1 MKVKSILIGIAA
13 ALAAVSC
20 NVEDEAV
27 LPGAASDGL
36 LKIRPRLQQLDVQTR
51 NAENALIA
59 YIPDSLKNARVQPI
73 ASSMIRE
80 NVYYY
85 NLPETATS
93 VLFTNLAST
102 AEETVRFGLEE
113 TGGLMVVL
121 QDSTRAELSQE
132 ILLGGL
138 SGILAGNAT
147 PYDVSIRRLS
157 SKITAR
163 LVLTDAN
170 GTPLED
176 TAEQLLAASVA
187 IDSLGTFVRIHDDFT
202 TEGCG
207 YTTLESTF
215 SADASSF
222 TTPTYDIIPGRERPR
237 CRLTITD
244 KSGTVK
250 TYTKELDQPLE
261 ANRNYMVTF
270 RLRQING
277 SVSFT
282 FEDVSV
288 STYSTT
294 ASISDVDMFSISG
307 NPSVGK
313 QAGDSTNLYIT
324 PRLNY
329 TWDYELRSGSEYF
342 SVVRIGNMLTVKAL
356 SDNESEARVGV
367 IRLTS
372 SNADEYM
379 DVTVSQSNVTRQT
392 IRLTKA
398 HSSSLDLYVDGT
410 NVTITGGN
418 VNMSYEGRNNTNV
431 SISNDDLPLGEVL
444 TISGDELYSLIA
456 RAGFLNTLSDSFAFE
471 NCVALQSLEISSS
484 DATLDVSSLPALTNL
499 KINSSALTSMTFAEG
514 QPVSN
519 LSISSCHNIE
529 SLDLTNISASLR
541 NLTVSSCDKFS
552 SLTIYPSDFSG
563 EKPLEK
569 VNFESCNSL
578 LGMSLLNYTRLREVS
593 FNSCRNMGTINLSG
607 CSSLYE
613 FYLYGCSAAYVNLSD
628 CASMQL
634 LRLQSVSLGEINLTG
649 TPLSKIDMVSS
660 VTISKLDLSGMTSLK
675 TIEGNF
681 TCPTFNASG
690 CTSLDMT
697 DSRIY
702 SVKDLNVSGCSSL
715 TNLSFSVNTSN
726 PVILNFSGLSQ
737 IESLAISDLNV
748 AADLGTLTTLKT
760 LSLSSLRNVASL
772 DLSACA
778 SLETFSCSSSTRDLT
793 SLVLPQSLQSLS
805 LDYSGLETL
814 SLAGYANLKDFRI
827 VGTSLQTVD
836 LSGCTALVK
845 CNFYN
850 NSSLTSIDLG
860 SCSSLAEV
868 NPDYENGYNR
878 SVTSI
883 NLSGCSSLT
892 KFSFSNAA
900 LTSLDLS
907 SSPLLSAVNV
917 KNNSLDA
924 DGVNNML
931 RTLPDRS
938 SNTATGVVY
947 LYGNPGVEGYD
958 TSIVANKNWY
968 IDTTL

>member
-1 MKVKSILIGIAA
+1 MKVKNILIGIAA

-20 NVEDEAV
+20 NVGDDAV

-102 AEETVRFGLEE
+102 AEENVRFGLEE

-121 QDSTRAELSQE
+121 RDSTRAELSGE

-282 FEDVSV
+282 FENVSV
-288 STYSTT
+288 DTYSTT
-294 ASISDVDMFSISG
+294 AGMDDVDMFSISG
-307 NPSVGK
+307 STSIGK
-313 QAGDSTNLYIT
+313 QAGDSTNLYIAS
-324 PRLNY
+324 RLNY
-329 TWDYELRSGSEYF
+329 AWDYELRSGSEYF
-342 SVVRIGNMLTVKAL
+342 SVLRVDDMLTVKAL

-372 SNADEYM
+372 SMGDYR
-379 DVTVSQSNVTRQT
+379 DVTVNQSNAMRQA
-392 IRLTKA
+392 IRLTKG
-398 HSSSLDLYVDGT
+398 HSSTLSFYVDGT

-418 VNMSYEGRNNTNV
+418 FNKSYETCNNTYV
-431 SISNDDLPLGEVL
+431 SISNDDLPLGEAL
-444 TISGDELYSLIA
+444 TISGDELYSLTMNYM
-456 RAGFLNTLSDSFAFE
+456 GLSYQNSYAFE
-471 NCVALQSLEISSS
+471 NCTALHTLEICSS
-484 DATLDVSSLPALTNL
+484 DATLDVSALPALTNL
-499 KINSSALTSMTFAEG
+499 SVRYSLLSSVTFAKE
-514 QPVSN
+514 QPVSS
-519 LSISSCHNIE
+519 LSFSSCSNIE
-529 SLDLTNISASLR
+529 SLDLTDISATLR
-541 NLTVSSCDKFS
+541 NLTVYSCSKFS

-563 EKPLEK
+563 EKPLEE

-607 CSSLYE
+607 CSSIYE
-613 FYLYGCSAAYVNLSD
+613 FHLYDSSASSVNLSN
-628 CASMQL
+628 CTSMQS

-878 SVTSI
+878 SVRSI

>member
-1 MKVKSILIGIAA
+1 MKVKNILIGIAA

-20 NVEDEAV
+20 NVGDDAV

-102 AEETVRFGLEE
+102 AEENVRFGLEE

-121 QDSTRAELSQE
+121 RDSTRAELSGE

-170 GTPLED
+170 GTPLEN

-282 FEDVSV
+282 FENVSV
-288 STYSTT
+288 DTYSTT
-294 ASISDVDMFSISG
+294 AGMDDVDMFSISG
-307 NPSVGK
+307 STSIGK
-313 QAGDSTNLYIT
+313 QAGDSTNLYIAS
-324 PRLNY
+324 RLNY
-329 TWDYELRSGSEYF
+329 AWDYELRSGSEYF
-342 SVVRIGNMLTVKAL
+342 SVLRVDDMLTVKAL

-372 SNADEYM
+372 SMGDYR
-379 DVTVSQSNVTRQT
+379 DVTVNQSNAMRQA
-392 IRLTKA
+392 IRLTKG
-398 HSSSLDLYVDGT
+398 HSSTLSFYVDGT

-418 VNMSYEGRNNTNV
+418 FNKSYETCNNTYV
-431 SISNDDLPLGEVL
+431 SISNDDLPLGEAL
-444 TISGDELYSLIA
+444 TISGDELYSLTMNYM
-456 RAGFLNTLSDSFAFE
+456 GLSYQNSYAFE
-471 NCVALQSLEISSS
+471 NCTALHTLEICSS
-484 DATLDVSSLPALTNL
+484 DATLDVSALPALTNL
-499 KINSSALTSMTFAEG
+499 SVRYSLLSSVTFAKE
-514 QPVSN
+514 QPVSS
-519 LSISSCHNIE
+519 LSFSSCSNIE
-529 SLDLTNISASLR
+529 SLDLTDISATLR
-541 NLTVSSCDKFS
+541 NLTVYSCSKFS

-563 EKPLEK
+563 EKPLEE

-578 LGMSLLNYTRLREVS
+578 LGMNLLNYTRLRKAS

-607 CSSLYE
+607 CSSIYE
-613 FYLYGCSAAYVNLSD
+613 FHLYDSSASSVNLSN
-628 CASMQL
+628 CTSMQS

-878 SVTSI
+878 SVRSI

>member
-1 MKVKSILIGIAA
+1 MKVKNILIGIAA

-20 NVEDEAV
+20 NVGDDAV

-102 AEETVRFGLEE
+102 AEENVRFGLEE

-121 QDSTRAELSQE
+121 QDSTRAELSGE

-170 GTPLED
+170 GTPLEN

-250 TYTKELDQPLE
+250 TYSRELDQPLE

-282 FEDVSV
+282 FENVSV
-288 STYSTT
+288 DTYSTT
-294 ASISDVDMFSISG
+294 AGMDDVDMFSISG
-307 NPSVGK
+307 STSIGK
-313 QAGDSTNLYIT
+313 QAGDSTNLYIAS
-324 PRLNY
+324 RLNY
-329 TWDYELRSGSEYF
+329 AWDYELRSGSEYF
-342 SVVRIGNMLTVKAL
+342 SVLRVDDMLTVKAL

-372 SNADEYM
+372 SMGDYR
-379 DVTVSQSNVTRQT
+379 DVTVNQSNAMRQA
-392 IRLTKA
+392 IRLTKG
-398 HSSSLDLYVDGT
+398 HSSTLSFYVDGT

-418 VNMSYEGRNNTNV
+418 FNKSYETCNNTYV

-444 TISGDELYSLIA
+444 TISGDELYSLTMNYM
-456 RAGFLNTLSDSFAFE
+456 GLSYQNSYAFE
-471 NCVALQSLEISSS
+471 NCTALHTLEICSS
-484 DATLDVSSLPALTNL
+484 DATLDVSALPALTNL
-499 KINSSALTSMTFAEG
+499 SVRYSLLSSVTFAKE
-514 QPVSN
+514 QPVSS
-519 LSISSCHNIE
+519 LSFSSCSNIE
-529 SLDLTNISASLR
+529 SLDLTDISATLR
-541 NLTVSSCDKFS
+541 NLTVYSCSKFS

-607 CSSLYE
+607 CSSIYE
-613 FYLYGCSAAYVNLSD
+613 FHLYDSSASSVNLSN
-628 CASMQL
+628 CTSMQS

-860 SCSSLAEV
+860 RCSSLAEV

-878 SVTSI
+878 SVRSI

>member
-59 YIPDSLKNARVQPI
+59 YIPDSLKSARVQPI

-85 NLPETATS
+85 NLPEAATS

-102 AEETVRFGLEE
+102 AEENVRFGLEE

-121 QDSTRAELSQE
+121 RDSTRAELSGE

-170 GTPLED
+170 GTPLEN

-202 TEGCG
+202 AEGCG

-237 CRLTITD
+237 CRLTVTD

-282 FEDVSV
+282 FENVSV
-288 STYSTT
+288 DTYSTT
-294 ASISDVDMFSISG
+294 AGMDDVDMFSISG
-307 NPSVGK
+307 STSIGK
-313 QAGDSTNLYIT
+313 QAGDSTNLYIAS
-324 PRLNY
+324 RLNY
-329 TWDYELRSGSEYF
+329 AWDYELRSGSEYF
-342 SVVRIGNMLTVKAL
+342 SVLRVDDMLTVKAL

-372 SNADEYM
+372 SMGDYR
-379 DVTVSQSNVTRQT
+379 DVTVNQSNAMRQA
-392 IRLTKA
+392 IRLTKG
-398 HSSSLDLYVDGT
+398 HSSTLSFYVDGT

-418 VNMSYEGRNNTNV
+418 FNKSYETCNNTYV

-444 TISGDELYSLIA
+444 TISGDELYSLTMNYM
-456 RAGFLNTLSDSFAFE
+456 GLSYQNSYAFE
-471 NCVALQSLEISSS
+471 NCTALHTLEICSS
-484 DATLDVSSLPALTNL
+484 DATLDVSALPALTNL
-499 KINSSALTSMTFAEG
+499 SVRYSLLSSVTFAKE
-514 QPVSN
+514 QPVSS
-519 LSISSCHNIE
+519 LSFSSCSNIE
-529 SLDLTNISASLR
+529 SLDLTDISATLR
-541 NLTVSSCDKFS
+541 NLTVYSCSKFS

-563 EKPLEK
+563 EKPLEE

-578 LGMSLLNYTRLREVS
+578 LGMNLLNYTRLRKAS

-607 CSSLYE
+607 CSSIYE
-613 FYLYGCSAAYVNLSD
+613 FHLYDSSASSVNLSN
-628 CASMQL
+628 CTSMQS

-860 SCSSLAEV
+860 GCSSLAEV

>member
-1 MKVKSILIGIAA
+1 MKVKNILIGIAA

-20 NVEDEAV
+20 NVGDDAV

-102 AEETVRFGLEE
+102 AEENVRFGLEE

-282 FEDVSV
+282 FENVSV
-288 STYSTT
+288 DTYSTT
-294 ASISDVDMFSISG
+294 AGMDDVDMFSISG
-307 NPSVGK
+307 STSIGK
-313 QAGDSTNLYIT
+313 QAGDSTNLYIAS
-324 PRLNY
+324 RLNY
-329 TWDYELRSGSEYF
+329 AWDYELRSGSEYF
-342 SVVRIGNMLTVKAL
+342 SVLRVDDMLTVKAL

-372 SNADEYM
+372 SMGDYR
-379 DVTVSQSNVTRQT
+379 DVTVNQSNAMRQA
-392 IRLTKA
+392 IRLTKG
-398 HSSSLDLYVDGT
+398 HSSTLSFYVDGT

-418 VNMSYEGRNNTNV
+418 FNKSYETCNNTYV

-444 TISGDELYSLIA
+444 TISGDELYSLTMNYM
-456 RAGFLNTLSDSFAFE
+456 GLSYQNSYAFE
-471 NCVALQSLEISSS
+471 NCTALHTLEICSS
-484 DATLDVSSLPALTNL
+484 DATLDVSALPALTNL
-499 KINSSALTSMTFAEG
+499 SVRYSLLSSVTFAEG
-514 QPVSN
+514 QPVSS
-519 LSISSCHNIE
+519 LSFSSCSNIE

-541 NLTVSSCDKFS
+541 NLTVYSCSKFS

-563 EKPLEK
+563 EKPLEE

-578 LGMSLLNYTRLREVS
+578 LGMNLLNYTRLREAS

-607 CSSLYE
+607 CSSIYE
-613 FYLYGCSAAYVNLSD
+613 FHLYDSSASSVNLSN
-628 CASMQL
+628 CTSMQS

>member
-1 MKVKSILIGIAA
+1 MKVKNILIGIAA

-20 NVEDEAV
+20 NVGDDAV

-102 AEETVRFGLEE
+102 AEENVRFGLEE

-121 QDSTRAELSQE
+121 RDSTRAELSGE

-282 FEDVSV
+282 FENVSV
-288 STYSTT
+288 DTYSTT
-294 ASISDVDMFSISG
+294 AGMDDVDMFSISG
-307 NPSVGK
+307 STSIGK
-313 QAGDSTNLYIT
+313 QAGDSTNLYIAS
-324 PRLNY
+324 RLNY
-329 TWDYELRSGSEYF
+329 AWDYELRSGSEYF
-342 SVVRIGNMLTVKAL
+342 SVLRVDDMLTVKAL

-372 SNADEYM
+372 SMGDYR
-379 DVTVSQSNVTRQT
+379 DVTVNQSNAMRQA
-392 IRLTKA
+392 IRLTKG
-398 HSSSLDLYVDGT
+398 HSSTLSFYVDGT

-418 VNMSYEGRNNTNV
+418 FNKSYETCNNTYV

-444 TISGDELYSLIA
+444 TISGDELYSLTMNYM
-456 RAGFLNTLSDSFAFE
+456 GLSYQNSYAFE
-471 NCVALQSLEISSS
+471 NCTALHTLEICSS
-484 DATLDVSSLPALTNL
+484 DATLDVSALPALTNL
-499 KINSSALTSMTFAEG
+499 SVRYSLLSSVTFAKE
-514 QPVSN
+514 QPVSS
-519 LSISSCHNIE
+519 LSFSSCSNIE
-529 SLDLTNISASLR
+529 SLDLTDISASLR

-634 LRLQSVSLGEINLTG
+634 LRLQSVSLGELNLAG
-649 TPLSKIDMVSS
+649 TPLEKIDMVSS

-681 TCPTFNASG
+681 TCSTFNASG
-690 CTSLDMT
+690 CTSMDMI

-715 TNLSFSVNTSN
+715 RNLSFSVNTSD
-726 PVILNFSGLSQ
+726 PVILDLSGLSQ
-737 IESLAISDLNV
+737 IESLTVSDLNV
-748 AADLGTLTTLKT
+748 AADLSGLKSLKS

-772 DLSACA
+772 DLSACE

-793 SLVLPQSLQSLS
+793 SLALPQSLQSFS

-827 VGTSLQTVD
+827 ASTSLQTVD
-836 LSGCTALVK
+836 LSDCTALAK

-860 SCSSLAEV
+860 GCSSLAEV

-878 SVTSI
+878 AVTSI

-917 KNNSLDA
+917 KNNNFDV

-947 LYGNPGVEGYD
+947 LYGNPGVAGYD
-958 TSIVANKNWY
+958 SSIVANKNWY

>member
-1 MKVKSILIGIAA
+1 MKVKNILIGIAA

-20 NVEDEAV
+20 NVGDDAV

-59 YIPDSLKNARVQPI
+59 YIPDSLKSARVQPI

-85 NLPETATS
+85 NLPEAATS

-102 AEETVRFGLEE
+102 AEENVRFGLEE

-250 TYTKELDQPLE
+250 TYTRELDQPLE

-270 RLRQING
+270 RLRQVNG
-277 SVSFT
+277 NVSFT

-288 STYSTT
+288 DVYSTT
-294 ASISDVDMFSISG
+294 AGVDDVDMFSISG
-307 NPSVGK
+307 STSIGK
-313 QAGDSTNLYIT
+313 QAGDSTNLYIAS
-324 PRLNY
+324 RLNY
-329 TWDYELRSGSEYF
+329 AWDYELRSGSEYF
-342 SVVRIGNMLTVKAL
+342 SVLRVDDMLTVKAL

-372 SNADEYM
+372 SMGDYR
-379 DVTVSQSNVTRQT
+379 DVTVNQSNAMRQA
-392 IRLTKA
+392 IRLTKG
-398 HSSSLDLYVDGT
+398 HSSTLSFYVDGT

-418 VNMSYEGRNNTNV
+418 FNKSYETCNNTYV

-444 TISGDELYSLIA
+444 TISGDELYSLTMNYM
-456 RAGFLNTLSDSFAFE
+456 GLSYQNSYAFE
-471 NCVALQSLEISSS
+471 NCTALHTLEICSS
-484 DATLDVSSLPALTNL
+484 DATLDVSALPALTNL
-499 KINSSALTSMTFAEG
+499 SVRYSLLSSVTFAKE
-514 QPVSN
+514 QPVSS
-519 LSISSCHNIE
+519 LSFSSCSNIE
-529 SLDLTNISASLR
+529 SLDLTDISATLR
-541 NLTVSSCDKFS
+541 NLTVYSCSKFS

-563 EKPLEK
+563 EKPLEE

-578 LGMSLLNYTRLREVS
+578 LGMNLLNYTRLRKAS

-607 CSSLYE
+607 CSSIYE
-613 FYLYGCSAAYVNLSD
+613 FHLYDSSASSVNLSN
-628 CASMQL
+628 CTSMQS

>member
-1 MKVKSILIGIAA
+1 MKVKNILIGIAA

-20 NVEDEAV
+20 NVGDDAV

-102 AEETVRFGLEE
+102 AEENVRFGLEE

-170 GTPLED
+170 GTPLEN

-282 FEDVSV
+282 FENVSV
-288 STYSTT
+288 DTYSTT
-294 ASISDVDMFSISG
+294 AGMDDVDMFSISG
-307 NPSVGK
+307 STSIGK
-313 QAGDSTNLYIT
+313 QAGDSTNLYIAS
-324 PRLNY
+324 RLNY
-329 TWDYELRSGSEYF
+329 AWDYELRSGSEYF
-342 SVVRIGNMLTVKAL
+342 SVLRVDDMLTVKAL

-372 SNADEYM
+372 SMGDYR
-379 DVTVSQSNVTRQT
+379 DVTVNQSNAMRQA
-392 IRLTKA
+392 IRLTKG
-398 HSSSLDLYVDGT
+398 HSSTLSFYVDGT

-418 VNMSYEGRNNTNV
+418 FNKSYETCNNTYV

-444 TISGDELYSLIA
+444 TISGDELYSLTMNYM
-456 RAGFLNTLSDSFAFE
+456 GLSYQNSYAFE
-471 NCVALQSLEISSS
+471 NCTALHTLEICSS
-484 DATLDVSSLPALTNL
+484 DATLDVSALPALTNL
-499 KINSSALTSMTFAEG
+499 SVRYSLLSSVTFAKE
-514 QPVSN
+514 QPVSS
-519 LSISSCHNIE
+519 LSFSSCSNIE
-529 SLDLTNISASLR
+529 SLDLTDISATLR
-541 NLTVSSCDKFS
+541 NLTVYSCSKFS

-563 EKPLEK
+563 EKPLEE

-578 LGMSLLNYTRLREVS
+578 LGMNLLNYTRLRKAS

-607 CSSLYE
+607 CSSIYE
-613 FYLYGCSAAYVNLSD
+613 FHLYDSSASSVNLSN
-628 CASMQL
+628 CTSMQS

>member
-1 MKVKSILIGIAA
+1 MKVKNILIGIAA

-20 NVEDEAV
+20 NVGDDAV

-85 NLPETATS
+85 NLPEAATS
-93 VLFTNLAST
+93 VLFSNLAST
-102 AEETVRFGLEE
+102 AEENVRFGLEE

-170 GTPLED
+170 GTPLEN

-282 FEDVSV
+282 FENVSV
-288 STYSTT
+288 DTYSTT
-294 ASISDVDMFSISG
+294 AGMDDVDMFSISG
-307 NPSVGK
+307 STSIGK
-313 QAGDSTNLYIT
+313 QAGDSTNLYIAS
-324 PRLNY
+324 RLNY
-329 TWDYELRSGSEYF
+329 AWDYELRSGSEYF
-342 SVVRIGNMLTVKAL
+342 SVLRVDDMLTVKAL

-372 SNADEYM
+372 SMGDYR
-379 DVTVSQSNVTRQT
+379 DVTVNQSNAMRQA
-392 IRLTKA
+392 IRLTKG
-398 HSSSLDLYVDGT
+398 HSSTLSFYVDGT

-418 VNMSYEGRNNTNV
+418 FNKSYETCNNTYV

-444 TISGDELYSLIA
+444 TISGDELYSLTMNYM
-456 RAGFLNTLSDSFAFE
+456 GLSYQNSYAFE
-471 NCVALQSLEISSS
+471 NCTALHTLEICSS
-484 DATLDVSSLPALTNL
+484 DATLDVSALPALTNL
-499 KINSSALTSMTFAEG
+499 SVRYSLLSSVTFAKE
-514 QPVSN
+514 QPVSS
-519 LSISSCHNIE
+519 LSFSSCSNIE
-529 SLDLTNISASLR
+529 SLDLTDISATLR
-541 NLTVSSCDKFS
+541 NLTVYSCSKFS

-563 EKPLEK
+563 EKPLEE

-578 LGMSLLNYTRLREVS
+578 LGMNLLNYTRLREAS

-607 CSSLYE
+607 CSSIYE
-613 FYLYGCSAAYVNLSD
+613 FHLYDSSASSVNLSN
-628 CASMQL
+628 CTSMQS

>member
-1 MKVKSILIGIAA
+1 MKVKNILIGIAA

-20 NVEDEAV
+20 NVGDDAV

-59 YIPDSLKNARVQPI
+59 YIPDSLKSARVQPI

-85 NLPETATS
+85 NLPEAATS

-102 AEETVRFGLEE
+102 AEENVRFGLEE

-121 QDSTRAELSQE
+121 QDSTRAELSGE

-270 RLRQING
+270 RLRQVNG

-282 FEDVSV
+282 FENVSV
-288 STYSTT
+288 DTYSTT
-294 ASISDVDMFSISG
+294 AGMDDVDMFSISG
-307 NPSVGK
+307 STSIGK
-313 QAGDSTNLYIT
+313 QAGDSTNLYIAS
-324 PRLNY
+324 RLNY
-329 TWDYELRSGSEYF
+329 AWDYELRSGSEYF
-342 SVVRIGNMLTVKAL
+342 SVLRVDDMLTVKAL

-372 SNADEYM
+372 SMGDYR
-379 DVTVSQSNVTRQT
+379 DVTVNQSNAMRQA
-392 IRLTKA
+392 IRLTKG
-398 HSSSLDLYVDGT
+398 HSSTLSFYVDGT

-418 VNMSYEGRNNTNV
+418 FNKSYETCNNTYV

-444 TISGDELYSLIA
+444 TISGDELYSLTMNYM
-456 RAGFLNTLSDSFAFE
+456 GLSYQNSYAFE
-471 NCVALQSLEISSS
+471 NCTALHTLEICSS
-484 DATLDVSSLPALTNL
+484 DATLDVSALPALTNL
-499 KINSSALTSMTFAEG
+499 SVRYSLLSSVTFAEG
-514 QPVSN
+514 QPVSS
-519 LSISSCHNIE
+519 LSFSSCSNIE

-541 NLTVSSCDKFS
+541 NLTVYSCSKFS

-563 EKPLEK
+563 EKPLEE

-578 LGMSLLNYTRLREVS
+578 LGMNLLNYTRLREVS

-607 CSSLYE
+607 CSSIYE
-613 FYLYGCSAAYVNLSD
+613 FHLYDSSASSVNLSN
-628 CASMQL
+628 CTSMQS

-878 SVTSI
+878 SVRSI

>member
-1 MKVKSILIGIAA
+1 MKVKNILIGIAA

-20 NVEDEAV
+20 NVGDDAV

-102 AEETVRFGLEE
+102 AEENVRFGLEE

-121 QDSTRAELSQE
+121 RDSTRAELSGE

-170 GTPLED
+170 GTPLEN
-176 TAEQLLAASVA
+176 TVEQLLAASVA

-222 TTPTYDIIPGRERPR
+222 TTPTYDIIPGRECPR
-237 CRLTITD
+237 CRLTVTD

-282 FEDVSV
+282 FENVSV
-288 STYSTT
+288 DTYSTT
-294 ASISDVDMFSISG
+294 AGMDDVDMFSISG
-307 NPSVGK
+307 STSIGK
-313 QAGDSTNLYIT
+313 QAGDSTNLYIAS
-324 PRLNY
+324 RLNY
-329 TWDYELRSGSEYF
+329 AWDYELRSGSEYF
-342 SVVRIGNMLTVKAL
+342 SVLRVDDMLTVKAL

-372 SNADEYM
+372 SMGDYR
-379 DVTVSQSNVTRQT
+379 DVTVNQSNAMRQA
-392 IRLTKA
+392 IRLTKG
-398 HSSSLDLYVDGT
+398 HSSTLSFYVDGT

-418 VNMSYEGRNNTNV
+418 FNKSYETCNNTYV

-444 TISGDELYSLIA
+444 TISGDELYSLTMNYM
-456 RAGFLNTLSDSFAFE
+456 GLSYQNSYAFE
-471 NCVALQSLEISSS
+471 NCTALHTLEICSS
-484 DATLDVSSLPALTNL
+484 DATLDVSALPALTNL
-499 KINSSALTSMTFAEG
+499 SVRYSLLSSVTFAKE
-514 QPVSN
+514 QPVSS
-519 LSISSCHNIE
+519 LSFSSCSNIE
-529 SLDLTNISASLR
+529 SLDLTDISATLR
-541 NLTVSSCDKFS
+541 NLTVYSCSKFS

-563 EKPLEK
+563 EKPLEE

-578 LGMSLLNYTRLREVS
+578 LGMNLLNYTRLRKAS

-607 CSSLYE
+607 CSSIYE
-613 FYLYGCSAAYVNLSD
+613 FHLYDSSASSVNLSN
-628 CASMQL
+628 CTSMQS

-878 SVTSI
+878 SVRSI

>member
-59 YIPDSLKNARVQPI
+59 YIPDSLKSARVQPI

-85 NLPETATS
+85 NLPEAATS

-102 AEETVRFGLEE
+102 AEENVRFGLEE

-121 QDSTRAELSQE
+121 QDSTRAELSGE

-170 GTPLED
+170 GTPLEN

-250 TYTKELDQPLE
+250 TYSRELDQPLE

-282 FEDVSV
+282 FENVSV
-288 STYSTT
+288 DTYSTT
-294 ASISDVDMFSISG
+294 AGMDDVDMFSISG
-307 NPSVGK
+307 STSIGK
-313 QAGDSTNLYIT
+313 QAGDSTNLYIAS
-324 PRLNY
+324 RLNY
-329 TWDYELRSGSEYF
+329 AWDYELRSGSEYF
-342 SVVRIGNMLTVKAL
+342 SVLRVDDMLTVKAL

-372 SNADEYM
+372 SMGDYR
-379 DVTVSQSNVTRQT
+379 DVTVNQSNAMRQA
-392 IRLTKA
+392 IRLTKG
-398 HSSSLDLYVDGT
+398 HSSTLSFYVDGT

-418 VNMSYEGRNNTNV
+418 FNKSYETCNNTYV

-444 TISGDELYSLIA
+444 TISGDELYSLTMNYM
-456 RAGFLNTLSDSFAFE
+456 GLSYQNSYAFE
-471 NCVALQSLEISSS
+471 NCTALHTLEICSS
-484 DATLDVSSLPALTNL
+484 DATLDVSALPALTNL
-499 KINSSALTSMTFAEG
+499 SVRYSLLSSVTFAKE
-514 QPVSN
+514 QPVSS
-519 LSISSCHNIE
+519 LSFSSCSNIE

-563 EKPLEK
+563 EKPLEE

-613 FYLYGCSAAYVNLSD
+613 FYLYGCSATSVNLSN
-628 CASMQL
+628 CTSMQS
-634 LRLQSVSLGEINLTG
+634 LRLQSVSLGDLNLAG

-681 TCPTFNASG
+681 TCSTFNASG
-690 CTSLDMT
+690 CTSLDMI

-907 SSPLLSAVNV
+907 SSTLLSAVNV
-917 KNNSLDA
+917 KNNNFDV

>member
-1 MKVKSILIGIAA
+1 MKVKNILIGIAA

-20 NVEDEAV
+20 NVGDDAV

-102 AEETVRFGLEE
+102 AEENVRFGLEE

-170 GTPLED
+170 GTPLEN

-237 CRLTITD
+237 CRLTVTD

-250 TYTKELDQPLE
+250 TYSRELDQPLE

-282 FEDVSV
+282 FENVSV
-288 STYSTT
+288 DTYSTT
-294 ASISDVDMFSISG
+294 AGMDDVDMFSISG
-307 NPSVGK
+307 STSIGK
-313 QAGDSTNLYIT
+313 QAGDSTNLYIAS
-324 PRLNY
+324 RLNY
-329 TWDYELRSGSEYF
+329 AWDYELRSGSEYF
-342 SVVRIGNMLTVKAL
+342 SVLRVDDMLTVKAL

-372 SNADEYM
+372 SMGDYR
-379 DVTVSQSNVTRQT
+379 DVTVNQSNAMRQA
-392 IRLTKA
+392 IRLTKG
-398 HSSSLDLYVDGT
+398 HSSALSFYVDGT

-418 VNMSYEGRNNTNV
+418 FNKSYETCNNTYV

-444 TISGDELYSLIA
+444 TISGDELYSLTMNYM
-456 RAGFLNTLSDSFAFE
+456 GLSYQNSYAFE
-471 NCVALQSLEISSS
+471 NCTALHTLEICSS
-484 DATLDVSSLPALTNL
+484 DATLDVSALPALTNL
-499 KINSSALTSMTFAEG
+499 SVRYSLLSSVTFAKE
-514 QPVSN
+514 QPVSS
-519 LSISSCHNIE
+519 LSFSSCSNIE
-529 SLDLTNISASLR
+529 SLDLTDISATLR
-541 NLTVSSCDKFS
+541 NLTVYSCSKFS

-563 EKPLEK
+563 EKPLEE

-578 LGMSLLNYTRLREVS
+578 LGMNLLNYTRLRKAS

-607 CSSLYE
+607 CSSIYE
-613 FYLYGCSAAYVNLSD
+613 FHLYDSSASSVNLSN
-628 CASMQL
+628 CTSMQS

-827 VGTSLQTVD
+827 VSTSLQTVD

>member
-1 MKVKSILIGIAA
+1 MKVKNILIGIAA

-20 NVEDEAV
+20 NVGDDAV

-102 AEETVRFGLEE
+102 AEENVRFGLEE

-121 QDSTRAELSQE
+121 QDSTRAELSGE

-170 GTPLED
+170 GTPLEN

-282 FEDVSV
+282 FENVSV
-288 STYSTT
+288 DTYSTT
-294 ASISDVDMFSISG
+294 AGMDDVDMFSISG
-307 NPSVGK
+307 STSIGK
-313 QAGDSTNLYIT
+313 QAGDSTNLYIAS
-324 PRLNY
+324 RLNY
-329 TWDYELRSGSEYF
+329 AWDYELRSGSEYF
-342 SVVRIGNMLTVKAL
+342 SVLRVDDMLTVKAL

-367 IRLTS
+367 IRLIS
-372 SNADEYM
+372 LEVGEFIDLKINQSNA
-379 DVTVSQSNVTRQT
+379 SRQT
-392 IRLTKA
+392 IYLTKSNDNPLRFNVVGTNITIA
-398 HSSSLDLYVDGT
+398 GENVNLSYAGTNDNYVNISSSKVISGQ
-410 NVTITGGN
+410 TI
-418 VNMSYEGRNNTNV
+418 
-431 SISNDDLPLGEVL
+431 
-444 TISGDELYSLIA
+444 TISGDEITSLTQTYT
-456 RAGFLNTLSDSFAFE
+456 GSTYQNSYTFE
-471 NCVALQSLEISSS
+471 NCVALQRLRISSP
-484 DATLDVSSLPALTNL
+484 DAMLDVSVLPSLLYLNVD
-499 KINSSALTSMTFAEG
+499 SSASTSFIFAPDQYITEFICSSC
-514 QPVSN
+514 SN
-519 LSISSCHNIE
+519 LE
-529 SLDLTNISASLR
+529 TLDLTAISGSLR
-541 NLTVSSCDKFS
+541 KLNFSMCTKLS
-552 SLTIYPSDFSG
+552 SLQLYPSDFSG
-563 EKPLEK
+563 EKPLEE
-569 VNFESCNSL
+569 VNFDNCSSL
-578 LGMSLLNYTRLREVS
+578 LGMSLANFTKLRKAS
-593 FNSCRNMGTINLSG
+593 FDYCLMGTINLSG
-607 CSSLYE
+607 CTSLID
-613 FYLYGCSAAYVNLSD
+613 FHLNSNSASYVNLSN
-628 CASMQL
+628 CSSLKM
-634 LRLQSVSLGEINLTG
+634 LRLKYMTLMDIDLSG
-649 TPLSKIDMVSS
+649 TQLEKIDMGNSA
-660 VTISKLDLSGMTSLK
+660 IMNLDLSGMTSLK
-675 TIEGNF
+675 SIEGNF

-697 DSRIY
+697 DSQIY

-715 TNLSFSVNTSN
+715 KNLDFSVTNDPIN
-726 PVILNFSGLSQ
+726 LNLSGLSQ
-737 IESLAISDLNV
+737 LESLTISDLNV
-748 AADLGTLTTLKT
+748 AVDLSGLTTLKT
-760 LSLSSLRNVASL
+760 LSLSGLRNVASL

-778 SLETFSCSSSTRDLT
+778 SLESFSCSNSIRDLT
-793 SLVLPQSLQSLS
+793 SLVLPQSLQSLW

-827 VGTSLQTVD
+827 VSTSLQTVD

-860 SCSSLAEV
+860 GCSSLAEV

>member
-1 MKVKSILIGIAA
+1 MKVKNILIGIAA

-20 NVEDEAV
+20 NVGDDAV

-102 AEETVRFGLEE
+102 AEENVRFGLEE

-121 QDSTRAELSQE
+121 RDSTRAELSGE

-207 YTTLESTF
+207 YTTLETSFEAVETSFATGTF
-215 SADASSF
+215 DV
-222 TTPTYDIIPGRERPR
+222 IPGRECPR
-237 CRLTITD
+237 CRLTVTD

-250 TYTKELDQPLE
+250 TYSRELDQPLE

-270 RLRQING
+270 RLRQVNG
-277 SVSFT
+277 NVSFT

-294 ASISDVDMFSISG
+294 ASMDDVDMFSISG
-307 NPSVGK
+307 STSVGK

-634 LRLQSVSLGEINLTG
+634 LRLQSVSLGELNLAG
-649 TPLSKIDMVSS
+649 TPLEKIDMITS
-660 VTISKLDLSGMTSLK
+660 VTVSKLDVSGMTSLK

-681 TCPTFNASG
+681 TCSTFNASG
-690 CTSLDMT
+690 CTSMDMI

-715 TNLSFSVNTSN
+715 RNLSFSVNTSD
-726 PVILNFSGLSQ
+726 PVILDLSGLSQ
-737 IESLAISDLNV
+737 IESLTVSDLNV
-748 AADLGTLTTLKT
+748 AADLSGLKSLKS

-772 DLSACA
+772 DLSACE

-793 SLVLPQSLQSLS
+793 SLALPQSLQSFS

-827 VGTSLQTVD
+827 ASTSLQTVD
-836 LSGCTALVK
+836 LSDCTALVK

-860 SCSSLAEV
+860 GCSSLAEV

>member
-59 YIPDSLKNARVQPI
+59 YIPDSLKSARVQPI

-85 NLPETATS
+85 NLPEAATS

-102 AEETVRFGLEE
+102 AEENVRFGLEE

-176 TAEQLLAASVA
+176 TAEQLLSASVA

-207 YTTLESTF
+207 YTTLETSFEAVETSFATGTF
-215 SADASSF
+215 DV
-222 TTPTYDIIPGRERPR
+222 IPGRECPR
-237 CRLTITD
+237 CRLTVTD

-250 TYTKELDQPLE
+250 TYSRELDQPLE

-270 RLRQING
+270 RLRQVNG
-277 SVSFT
+277 NVSFT

-288 STYSTT
+288 DVYSTT
-294 ASISDVDMFSISG
+294 AGVDDVDMFSISG
-307 NPSVGK
+307 NLSVGK

-342 SVVRIGNMLTVKAL
+342 SVVRIDDMLTVKAL

-367 IRLTS
+367 IRFTAS
-372 SNADEYM
+372 TGDYT
-379 DVTVSQSNVTRQT
+379 DVTVSQSNATRQT
-392 IRLTKA
+392 IRLTKG
-398 HSSSLDLYVDGT
+398 HSSTLSFYIDGT

-418 VNMSYEGRNNTNV
+418 VNQSYENCNNTYV
-431 SISNDDLPLGEVL
+431 SISNDDLPLDEVL
-444 TISGDELYSLIA
+444 TISGDELYSLTMNYM
-456 RAGFLNTLSDSFAFE
+456 GLSHQNSYAFE
-471 NCVALQSLEISSS
+471 NCTALHSLEICSS
-484 DATLDVSSLPALTNL
+484 DATLDVSALPALTNL
-499 KINSSALTSMTFAEG
+499 SVRYSLLSSVTFAKE
-514 QPVSN
+514 QPVSS
-519 LSISSCHNIE
+519 LSFSSCSNIE

-541 NLTVSSCDKFS
+541 NLSVYSCSKFS

-563 EKPLEK
+563 EKPLEE

-578 LGMSLLNYTRLREVS
+578 LGMSLLNYTRLRKAS
-593 FNSCRNMGTINLSG
+593 FNSCRYMGTINLSG
-607 CSSLYE
+607 CSSIYE
-613 FYLYGCSAAYVNLSD
+613 FHLYDSSASFVNLSN
-628 CASMQL
+628 CTSMQS
-634 LRLQSVSLGEINLTG
+634 LRLQSVSLGELNLAG
-649 TPLSKIDMVSS
+649 TSLSKIDMVSS
-660 VTISKLDLSGMTSLK
+660 VTISKLDLSGMTSLR

-702 SVKDLNVSGCSSL
+702 NVKDLNVSGCSSL
-715 TNLSFSVNTSN
+715 TNLSFSVNTSD
-726 PVILNFSGLSQ
+726 PVILDLSGLSQ
-737 IESLAISDLNV
+737 IESLTISDLNV

-772 DLSACA
+772 DLSACT

-878 SVTSI
+878 SVRSI

>member
-1 MKVKSILIGIAA
+1 MKVKSILICIAA

-102 AEETVRFGLEE
+102 AEENVRFGLEE

-121 QDSTRAELSQE
+121 QDSTRAELSGE

-170 GTPLED
+170 GTPLEN

-202 TEGCG
+202 AEGCG

-237 CRLTITD
+237 CRLTVTD

-250 TYTKELDQPLE
+250 TYSRELDQPLE

-282 FEDVSV
+282 FENVSV
-288 STYSTT
+288 DTYSTT
-294 ASISDVDMFSISG
+294 AGMDDVDMFSISG
-307 NPSVGK
+307 STSIGK
-313 QAGDSTNLYIT
+313 QAGDSTNLYIAS
-324 PRLNY
+324 RLNY
-329 TWDYELRSGSEYF
+329 AWDYELRSGSEYF
-342 SVVRIGNMLTVKAL
+342 SVLRVDDMLTVKAL

-372 SNADEYM
+372 SMGDYR
-379 DVTVSQSNVTRQT
+379 DVTVNQSNAMRQA
-392 IRLTKA
+392 IRLTKG
-398 HSSSLDLYVDGT
+398 HSSTLSFYVDGT

-418 VNMSYEGRNNTNV
+418 FNKSYETCNNTYV

-444 TISGDELYSLIA
+444 TISGDELYSLTMNYM
-456 RAGFLNTLSDSFAFE
+456 GLSYQNSYAFE
-471 NCVALQSLEISSS
+471 NCTALHTLEICSS
-484 DATLDVSSLPALTNL
+484 DATLDVSALPALTNL
-499 KINSSALTSMTFAEG
+499 SVRYSLLSSVTFAKE
-514 QPVSN
+514 QPVSS
-519 LSISSCHNIE
+519 LSFSSCSNIE
-529 SLDLTNISASLR
+529 SLDLTDISATLR
-541 NLTVSSCDKFS
+541 NLTVYSCSKFS

-563 EKPLEK
+563 EKPLEE

-578 LGMSLLNYTRLREVS
+578 LGMNLLNYTRLRKAS

-607 CSSLYE
+607 CSSIYE
-613 FYLYGCSAAYVNLSD
+613 FHLYDSSASSVNLSN
-628 CASMQL
+628 CTSMQS

>member
-1 MKVKSILIGIAA
+1 MKVKNILIGIAA

-20 NVEDEAV
+20 NVGDDAV

-59 YIPDSLKNARVQPI
+59 YIPDSLKSARVQPI

-85 NLPETATS
+85 NLPEAATS

-102 AEETVRFGLEE
+102 AEENVRFGLEE

-250 TYTKELDQPLE
+250 TYTRELDQPLE

-270 RLRQING
+270 RLRQVNG
-277 SVSFT
+277 NVSFT

-288 STYSTT
+288 DVYSTT
-294 ASISDVDMFSISG
+294 AGVDDVDMFSISG
-307 NPSVGK
+307 STSIGK
-313 QAGDSTNLYIT
+313 QAGDSTNLYIAS
-324 PRLNY
+324 RLNY
-329 TWDYELRSGSEYF
+329 AWDYELRSGSEYF
-342 SVVRIGNMLTVKAL
+342 SVLRVDDMLTVKAL

-372 SNADEYM
+372 SMGDYR
-379 DVTVSQSNVTRQT
+379 DVTVNQSNAMRQA
-392 IRLTKA
+392 IRLTKG
-398 HSSSLDLYVDGT
+398 HSSTLSFYVDGT

-418 VNMSYEGRNNTNV
+418 FNKSYETCNNTYV

-444 TISGDELYSLIA
+444 TISGDELYSLTMNYM
-456 RAGFLNTLSDSFAFE
+456 GLSYQNSYAFE
-471 NCVALQSLEISSS
+471 NCTALHTLEICSS
-484 DATLDVSSLPALTNL
+484 DATLDVSALPALTNL
-499 KINSSALTSMTFAEG
+499 SVRYSLLSSVTFAKE
-514 QPVSN
+514 QPVSS
-519 LSISSCHNIE
+519 LSFSSCSNIE
-529 SLDLTNISASLR
+529 SLDLTDISATLR
-541 NLTVSSCDKFS
+541 NLTVYSCSKFS

-563 EKPLEK
+563 EKPLEE

-578 LGMSLLNYTRLREVS
+578 LGMNLLNYTRLRKAS

-607 CSSLYE
+607 CSSIYE
-613 FYLYGCSAAYVNLSD
+613 FHLYDSSASSVNLSN
-628 CASMQL
+628 CTSMQS

-907 SSPLLSAVNV
+907 SSTLLSAVNV
-917 KNNSLDA
+917 KNNNFDV

>member
-1 MKVKSILIGIAA
+1 MKVKNILIGIAA

-20 NVEDEAV
+20 NVGDDAV

-59 YIPDSLKNARVQPI
+59 YIPDSLKSARVQPI

-102 AEETVRFGLEE
+102 AEENVRFGLEE

-282 FEDVSV
+282 FENVSV
-288 STYSTT
+288 DTYSTT
-294 ASISDVDMFSISG
+294 AGMDDVDMFSISG
-307 NPSVGK
+307 STSIGK
-313 QAGDSTNLYIT
+313 QAGDSTNLYIAS
-324 PRLNY
+324 RLNY
-329 TWDYELRSGSEYF
+329 AWDYELRSGSEYF
-342 SVVRIGNMLTVKAL
+342 SVLRVDDMLTVKAL

-372 SNADEYM
+372 SMGDYR
-379 DVTVSQSNVTRQT
+379 DVTVNQSNAMRQA
-392 IRLTKA
+392 IRLTKG
-398 HSSSLDLYVDGT
+398 HSSTLSFYIDGT

-418 VNMSYEGRNNTNV
+418 VNQSYENCNNTYV

-444 TISGDELYSLIA
+444 TISGDELYSLTMNYM
-456 RAGFLNTLSDSFAFE
+456 GLSYQNSYAFE
-471 NCVALQSLEISSS
+471 NCTALHTLEICSS
-484 DATLDVSSLPALTNL
+484 DATLDVSALPALTNL
-499 KINSSALTSMTFAEG
+499 SVRYSLLSSVTFAKE
-514 QPVSN
+514 QPVSS
-519 LSISSCHNIE
+519 LSFSSCSNIE

-541 NLTVSSCDKFS
+541 NLTVYSCSKFS

-563 EKPLEK
+563 EKPLEE

-578 LGMSLLNYTRLREVS
+578 LGMNLLNYTRLRKAS

-607 CSSLYE
+607 CSSIYE
-613 FYLYGCSAAYVNLSD
+613 FHLYDSSASSVNLSN
-628 CASMQL
+628 CTSMQS

>member
-59 YIPDSLKNARVQPI
+59 YIPDSLKSARVQPI

-85 NLPETATS
+85 NLPEAATS

-102 AEETVRFGLEE
+102 AEENVRFGLEE

-121 QDSTRAELSQE
+121 RDSTRAELSGE

-170 GTPLED
+170 GTPLEN

-282 FEDVSV
+282 FENVSV
-288 STYSTT
+288 DTYSTT
-294 ASISDVDMFSISG
+294 AGMDDVDMFSISG
-307 NPSVGK
+307 STSIGK
-313 QAGDSTNLYIT
+313 QAGDSTNLYIAS
-324 PRLNY
+324 RLNY
-329 TWDYELRSGSEYF
+329 AWDYELRSGSEYF
-342 SVVRIGNMLTVKAL
+342 SVLRVDDMLTVKAL

-367 IRLTS
+367 IRLTAS
-372 SNADEYM
+372 TGDYT
-379 DVTVSQSNVTRQT
+379 DVTVSQSNATRQT
-392 IRLTKA
+392 IRLTKG
-398 HSSSLDLYVDGT
+398 HSSTLSFYIDGT

-418 VNMSYEGRNNTNV
+418 VNQSYENCNNTYV
-431 SISNDDLPLGEVL
+431 SISNDDLPLDEVL
-444 TISGDELYSLIA
+444 TISGDELYSLTMNYM
-456 RAGFLNTLSDSFAFE
+456 GLSHQNSYAFE
-471 NCVALQSLEISSS
+471 NCTALHSLEICSS
-484 DATLDVSSLPALTNL
+484 DATLDVSALPALTNL
-499 KINSSALTSMTFAEG
+499 SVRYSLLSSVTFAKE
-514 QPVSN
+514 QPVSS
-519 LSISSCHNIE
+519 LSFSSCSNIE

-541 NLTVSSCDKFS
+541 NLSVYSCSKFS

-563 EKPLEK
+563 EKPLEE

-578 LGMSLLNYTRLREVS
+578 LGMSLLNYTRLRKAS
-593 FNSCRNMGTINLSG
+593 FNSCRYMGTINLSG
-607 CSSLYE
+607 CSSIYE
-613 FYLYGCSAAYVNLSD
+613 FHLYDSSASSVNLSN
-628 CASMQL
+628 CTSMQS

-702 SVKDLNVSGCSSL
+702 RVKDLNVSGCSSL

>member
-1 MKVKSILIGIAA
+1 MKVKNILIGIAA

-85 NLPETATS
+85 NLPEAATS

-102 AEETVRFGLEE
+102 AEENVRFGLEE

-121 QDSTRAELSQE
+121 RDSTRAELSQE

-170 GTPLED
+170 GTPLEN

-237 CRLTITD
+237 CRLTVTD

-282 FEDVSV
+282 FENVSV
-288 STYSTT
+288 DTYSTT
-294 ASISDVDMFSISG
+294 AGMDDVDMFSISG
-307 NPSVGK
+307 STSIGK
-313 QAGDSTNLYIT
+313 QAGDSTNLYIAS
-324 PRLNY
+324 RLNY
-329 TWDYELRSGSEYF
+329 AWDYELRSGSEYF
-342 SVVRIGNMLTVKAL
+342 SVLRVDDMLTVKAL

-372 SNADEYM
+372 SMGDYR
-379 DVTVSQSNVTRQT
+379 DVTVNQSNAMRQA
-392 IRLTKA
+392 IRLTKG
-398 HSSSLDLYVDGT
+398 HSSTLSFYVDGT

-418 VNMSYEGRNNTNV
+418 FNKSYETCNNTYV

-444 TISGDELYSLIA
+444 TISGDELYSLTMNYM
-456 RAGFLNTLSDSFAFE
+456 GLSYQNSYAFE
-471 NCVALQSLEISSS
+471 NCTALHTLEICSS
-484 DATLDVSSLPALTNL
+484 DATLDVSALPALTNL
-499 KINSSALTSMTFAEG
+499 SVRYSLLSSVTFAKE
-514 QPVSN
+514 QPVSS
-519 LSISSCHNIE
+519 LSFSSCSNIE
-529 SLDLTNISASLR
+529 SLDLTDISATLR
-541 NLTVSSCDKFS
+541 NLTVYSCSKFS

-563 EKPLEK
+563 EKPLEE

-578 LGMSLLNYTRLREVS
+578 LGMNLLNYTRLRKAS

-607 CSSLYE
+607 CSSIYE
-613 FYLYGCSAAYVNLSD
+613 FHLYDSSASSVNLSN
-628 CASMQL
+628 CTSMQS

-878 SVTSI
+878 SVRSI

>member
-85 NLPETATS
+85 NLPEAATS

-102 AEETVRFGLEE
+102 AEENVRFGLEE

-121 QDSTRAELSQE
+121 QDSTRAELSGE

-170 GTPLED
+170 GTPLEN

-282 FEDVSV
+282 FENVSV
-288 STYSTT
+288 DTYSTT
-294 ASISDVDMFSISG
+294 AGMDDVDMFSISG
-307 NPSVGK
+307 STSIGK
-313 QAGDSTNLYIT
+313 QAGDSTNLYIAS
-324 PRLNY
+324 RLNY
-329 TWDYELRSGSEYF
+329 AWDYELRSGSEYF
-342 SVVRIGNMLTVKAL
+342 SVLRVDDMLTVKAL

-372 SNADEYM
+372 SMGDYR
-379 DVTVSQSNVTRQT
+379 DVTVNQSNAMRQA
-392 IRLTKA
+392 IRLTKG
-398 HSSSLDLYVDGT
+398 HSSTLSFYVDGT

-418 VNMSYEGRNNTNV
+418 FNKSYETCNNTYV

-444 TISGDELYSLIA
+444 TISGDELYSLTMNYM
-456 RAGFLNTLSDSFAFE
+456 GLSYQNSYAFE
-471 NCVALQSLEISSS
+471 NCTALHTLEICSS
-484 DATLDVSSLPALTNL
+484 DATLDVSALPALTNL
-499 KINSSALTSMTFAEG
+499 SVRYSLLSSVTFAKE
-514 QPVSN
+514 QPVSS
-519 LSISSCHNIE
+519 LSFSSCSNIE
-529 SLDLTNISASLR
+529 SLDLTDISATLR
-541 NLTVSSCDKFS
+541 NLTVYSCSKFS

-563 EKPLEK
+563 EKPLEE

-578 LGMSLLNYTRLREVS
+578 LGMNLLNYTRLRKAS

-607 CSSLYE
+607 CSSIYE
-613 FYLYGCSAAYVNLSD
+613 FHLYDSSASSVNLSN
-628 CASMQL
+628 CTSMQS

-878 SVTSI
+878 SVRSI

>member
-1 MKVKSILIGIAA
+1 MKVKSILICIAA

-59 YIPDSLKNARVQPI
+59 YIPDSLKSARVQPI

-85 NLPETATS
+85 NLPEAATS
-93 VLFTNLAST
+93 VLFSNLAST
-102 AEETVRFGLEE
+102 AEENVRFGLEE

-121 QDSTRAELSQE
+121 RDSTRAELSKE

-157 SKITAR
+157 SKITAK

-170 GTPLED
+170 GTPLEN
-176 TAEQLLAASVA
+176 TTEQLLSASVA

-207 YTTLESTF
+207 YTTLETSFEAVETSFATGTF
-215 SADASSF
+215 DV
-222 TTPTYDIIPGRERPR
+222 IPGRECPR
-237 CRLTITD
+237 CRLTVTD

-250 TYTKELDQPLE
+250 TYSRELDQPLE
-261 ANRNYMVTF
+261 ANRNYTVTF
-270 RLRQING
+270 RLRQVNG

-282 FEDVSV
+282 FENVSV
-288 STYSTT
+288 DTYSTT
-294 ASISDVDMFSISG
+294 AGMDDVDMFSISG
-307 NPSVGK
+307 STSIGK
-313 QAGDSTNLYIT
+313 QAGDSTNLYIAS
-324 PRLNY
+324 RLNY
-329 TWDYELRSGSEYF
+329 AWDYELRSGSEYF
-342 SVVRIGNMLTVKAL
+342 SVLRVDDMLTVKAL

-372 SNADEYM
+372 SMGDYR
-379 DVTVSQSNVTRQT
+379 DVTVNQSNAMRQA
-392 IRLTKA
+392 IRLTKG
-398 HSSSLDLYVDGT
+398 HSSTLSFYVDGT

-418 VNMSYEGRNNTNV
+418 FNKSYETCNNTYV

-444 TISGDELYSLIA
+444 TISGDELYSLTMNYM
-456 RAGFLNTLSDSFAFE
+456 GLSYQNSYAFE
-471 NCVALQSLEISSS
+471 NCTALHTLEICSS
-484 DATLDVSSLPALTNL
+484 DATLDVSALPALTNL
-499 KINSSALTSMTFAEG
+499 SVRYSLLSSVTFAKE
-514 QPVSN
+514 QPVSS
-519 LSISSCHNIE
+519 LSFSSCSNIE
-529 SLDLTNISASLR
+529 SLDLTDISATLR
-541 NLTVSSCDKFS
+541 NLTVYSCSKFS

-563 EKPLEK
+563 EKPLEE

-578 LGMSLLNYTRLREVS
+578 LGMNLLNYTRLRKAS

-607 CSSLYE
+607 CSSIYE
-613 FYLYGCSAAYVNLSD
+613 FHLYDSSASSVNLSN
-628 CASMQL
+628 CTSMQS

-690 CTSLDMT
+690 CTSMDMI

>member
-59 YIPDSLKNARVQPI
+59 YIPDSLKSARVQPI

-85 NLPETATS
+85 NLPEAATS

-102 AEETVRFGLEE
+102 AEENVRFGLEE

-121 QDSTRAELSQE
+121 RDSTRAELSGE

-170 GTPLED
+170 GTPLEN

-282 FEDVSV
+282 FENVSV
-288 STYSTT
+288 DTYSTT
-294 ASISDVDMFSISG
+294 AGMDDVDMFSISG
-307 NPSVGK
+307 STSIGK
-313 QAGDSTNLYIT
+313 QAGDSTNLYIAS
-324 PRLNY
+324 RLNY
-329 TWDYELRSGSEYF
+329 AWDYELRSGSEYF
-342 SVVRIGNMLTVKAL
+342 SVLRVDDMLTVKAL

-372 SNADEYM
+372 SMGDYR
-379 DVTVSQSNVTRQT
+379 DVTVNQSNAMRQA
-392 IRLTKA
+392 IRLTKG
-398 HSSSLDLYVDGT
+398 HSSTLSFYVDGT

-418 VNMSYEGRNNTNV
+418 FNKSYETCNNTYV

-444 TISGDELYSLIA
+444 TISGDELYSLTMNYM
-456 RAGFLNTLSDSFAFE
+456 GLSYQNSYAFE
-471 NCVALQSLEISSS
+471 NCTALHTLEICSS
-484 DATLDVSSLPALTNL
+484 DATLDVSALPALTNL
-499 KINSSALTSMTFAEG
+499 SVRYSLLSSVTFAKE
-514 QPVSN
+514 QPVSS
-519 LSISSCHNIE
+519 LSFSSCSNIE
-529 SLDLTNISASLR
+529 SLDLTDISATLR
-541 NLTVSSCDKFS
+541 NLTVYSCSKFS

-563 EKPLEK
+563 EKPLEE

-578 LGMSLLNYTRLREVS
+578 LGMNLLNYTRLRKAS

-607 CSSLYE
+607 CSSIYE
-613 FYLYGCSAAYVNLSD
+613 FHLYDSSASSVNLSN
-628 CASMQL
+628 CTSMQS

>member
-59 YIPDSLKNARVQPI
+59 YIPDSLKSARVQPI

-85 NLPETATS
+85 NLPEAATS

-102 AEETVRFGLEE
+102 AEENVRFGLEE

-121 QDSTRAELSQE
+121 RDSTRAELSQE

-215 SADASSF
+215 SADASAF
-222 TTPTYDIIPGRERPR
+222 TTPTYDIIPGRECPR
-237 CRLTITD
+237 CRLTVTD

-250 TYTKELDQPLE
+250 TYSRELDQPLE

-270 RLRQING
+270 RLRQVNG
-277 SVSFT
+277 NVSFT

-288 STYSTT
+288 DVYSTT
-294 ASISDVDMFSISG
+294 AGVDDVDMFSISG
-307 NPSVGK
+307 NLSVGK

-342 SVVRIGNMLTVKAL
+342 SVVRIDDMLTVKAL

-367 IRLTS
+367 IRFTAS
-372 SNADEYM
+372 TGDYT
-379 DVTVSQSNVTRQT
+379 DVTVSQSNATRQT
-392 IRLTKA
+392 IRLTKG
-398 HSSSLDLYVDGT
+398 HSSTLSFYIDGT

-418 VNMSYEGRNNTNV
+418 FNKSYETCNNTYV

-444 TISGDELYSLIA
+444 TISGDELYSLTMNYM
-456 RAGFLNTLSDSFAFE
+456 GLSYQNSYAFE
-471 NCVALQSLEISSS
+471 NCTALHTLEICSS
-484 DATLDVSSLPALTNL
+484 DATLDVSALPALTNL
-499 KINSSALTSMTFAEG
+499 SVRYSLLSSVTFAKE
-514 QPVSN
+514 QPVSS
-519 LSISSCHNIE
+519 LSFSSCSNIE
-529 SLDLTNISASLR
+529 SLDLTDISATLR
-541 NLTVSSCDKFS
+541 NLTVYSCSKFS

-563 EKPLEK
+563 EKPLEE

-578 LGMSLLNYTRLREVS
+578 LGMNLLNYTRLRKAS

-607 CSSLYE
+607 CSSIYE
-613 FYLYGCSAAYVNLSD
+613 FHLYDSSASSVNLSN
-628 CASMQL
+628 CTSMQS

>member
-1 MKVKSILIGIAA
+1 MKVKNILIGIAA

-20 NVEDEAV
+20 NVGDDAV

-59 YIPDSLKNARVQPI
+59 YIPDSLKSARVQPI

-102 AEETVRFGLEE
+102 AEENVRFGLEE

-282 FEDVSV
+282 FENVSV
-288 STYSTT
+288 DTYSTT
-294 ASISDVDMFSISG
+294 AGMDDVDMFSISG
-307 NPSVGK
+307 STSIGK
-313 QAGDSTNLYIT
+313 QAGDSTNLYIAS
-324 PRLNY
+324 RLNY
-329 TWDYELRSGSEYF
+329 AWDYELRSGSEYF
-342 SVVRIGNMLTVKAL
+342 SVLRVDDMLTVKAL

-372 SNADEYM
+372 SMGDYR
-379 DVTVSQSNVTRQT
+379 DVTVNQSNAMRQA
-392 IRLTKA
+392 IRLTKG
-398 HSSSLDLYVDGT
+398 HSSTLSFYVDGT

-418 VNMSYEGRNNTNV
+418 FNKSYETCNNTYV

-444 TISGDELYSLIA
+444 TISGDELYSLTMNYM
-456 RAGFLNTLSDSFAFE
+456 GLSYQNSYAFE
-471 NCVALQSLEISSS
+471 NCTALHTLEICSS
-484 DATLDVSSLPALTNL
+484 DATLDVSALPALTNL
-499 KINSSALTSMTFAEG
+499 SVRYSLLSSVTFAEG
-514 QPVSN
+514 QPVSS
-519 LSISSCHNIE
+519 LSFSSCSNIE
-529 SLDLTNISASLR
+529 SLDLTNISATLR
-541 NLTVSSCDKFS
+541 NLTVYSCSKFS

-563 EKPLEK
+563 EKPLEE

-578 LGMSLLNYTRLREVS
+578 LGMNLLNYTRLRKAS

-607 CSSLYE
+607 CSSIYE
-613 FYLYGCSAAYVNLSD
+613 FHLYDSSASSVNLSN
-628 CASMQL
+628 CTSMQS

>member
-1 MKVKSILIGIAA
+1 MKVKNILIGIAA

-59 YIPDSLKNARVQPI
+59 YIPDSLKSARVQPI

-85 NLPETATS
+85 NLPEAATS

-102 AEETVRFGLEE
+102 AEENVRFGLEE

-121 QDSTRAELSQE
+121 RDSTCAELSGE

-170 GTPLED
+170 GTPLEN

-237 CRLTITD
+237 CRLTVTD

-282 FEDVSV
+282 FENVSV
-288 STYSTT
+288 DTYSTT
-294 ASISDVDMFSISG
+294 AGMDDVDMFSISG
-307 NPSVGK
+307 STSIGK
-313 QAGDSTNLYIT
+313 QAGDSTNLYIAS
-324 PRLNY
+324 RLNY
-329 TWDYELRSGSEYF
+329 AWDYELRSGSEYF
-342 SVVRIGNMLTVKAL
+342 SVLRVDDMLTVKAL

-372 SNADEYM
+372 SMGDYR
-379 DVTVSQSNVTRQT
+379 DVTVNQSNAMRQA
-392 IRLTKA
+392 IRLTKG
-398 HSSSLDLYVDGT
+398 HSSTLSFYVDGT

-418 VNMSYEGRNNTNV
+418 FNKSYETCNNTYV

-444 TISGDELYSLIA
+444 TISGDELYSLTMNYM
-456 RAGFLNTLSDSFAFE
+456 GLSYQNSYAFE
-471 NCVALQSLEISSS
+471 NCTALHTLEICSS
-484 DATLDVSSLPALTNL
+484 DATLDVSALPALTNL
-499 KINSSALTSMTFAEG
+499 SVRYSLLSSVTFAKE
-514 QPVSN
+514 QPVSS
-519 LSISSCHNIE
+519 LSFSSCSNIE
-529 SLDLTNISASLR
+529 SLDLTDISATLR
-541 NLTVSSCDKFS
+541 NLTVYSCSKFS

-563 EKPLEK
+563 EKPLEE

-578 LGMSLLNYTRLREVS
+578 LGMNLLNYTRLRKAS

-607 CSSLYE
+607 CSSIYE
-613 FYLYGCSAAYVNLSD
+613 FHLYDSSASSVNLSN
-628 CASMQL
+628 CTSMQS

-878 SVTSI
+878 SVRSI

>member
-1 MKVKSILIGIAA
+1 MKVKNILIGIAA

-20 NVEDEAV
+20 NVGDEAV

-102 AEETVRFGLEE
+102 AEENVRFGLEE

-237 CRLTITD
+237 CRLTVTD

-250 TYTKELDQPLE
+250 TYSRELDQPLE

-282 FEDVSV
+282 FENVSV
-288 STYSTT
+288 DTYSTT
-294 ASISDVDMFSISG
+294 AGMDDVDMFSISG
-307 NPSVGK
+307 STSIGK
-313 QAGDSTNLYIT
+313 QAGDSTNLYIAS
-324 PRLNY
+324 RLNY
-329 TWDYELRSGSEYF
+329 AWDYELRSGSEYF
-342 SVVRIGNMLTVKAL
+342 SVLRVDDMLTVKAL

-372 SNADEYM
+372 SMGDYR
-379 DVTVSQSNVTRQT
+379 DVTVNQSNAMRQA
-392 IRLTKA
+392 IRLTKG
-398 HSSSLDLYVDGT
+398 HSSTLSFYVDGT

-418 VNMSYEGRNNTNV
+418 FNKSYETCNNTYV

-444 TISGDELYSLIA
+444 TISGDELYSLTMNYM
-456 RAGFLNTLSDSFAFE
+456 GLSYQNSYAFE
-471 NCVALQSLEISSS
+471 NCTALHTLEICSS
-484 DATLDVSSLPALTNL
+484 DATLDVSALPALTNL
-499 KINSSALTSMTFAEG
+499 SVRYSLLSSVTFAKE
-514 QPVSN
+514 QPVSS
-519 LSISSCHNIE
+519 LSFSSCSNIE
-529 SLDLTNISASLR
+529 SLDLTDISATLR
-541 NLTVSSCDKFS
+541 NLTVYSCSKFS

-563 EKPLEK
+563 EKPLEE

-578 LGMSLLNYTRLREVS
+578 LGMNLLNYTRLRKAS

-607 CSSLYE
+607 CSSIYE
-613 FYLYGCSAAYVNLSD
+613 FHLYDSSASSVNLSN
-628 CASMQL
+628 CTSMQS

>member
-1 MKVKSILIGIAA
+1 MKVKNILIGIAA

-20 NVEDEAV
+20 NVGDDAV

-85 NLPETATS
+85 NLPEAATS

-102 AEETVRFGLEE
+102 AEENVRFGLEE

-170 GTPLED
+170 GTPLEN

-237 CRLTITD
+237 CRLTVTD

-250 TYTKELDQPLE
+250 TYSRELDQPLE

-282 FEDVSV
+282 FENVSV
-288 STYSTT
+288 DTYSTT
-294 ASISDVDMFSISG
+294 AGMDDVDMFSISG
-307 NPSVGK
+307 STSIGK
-313 QAGDSTNLYIT
+313 QAGDSTNLYIAS
-324 PRLNY
+324 RLNY
-329 TWDYELRSGSEYF
+329 AWDYELRSGSEYF
-342 SVVRIGNMLTVKAL
+342 SVLRVDDMLTVKAL

-372 SNADEYM
+372 SMGDYR
-379 DVTVSQSNVTRQT
+379 DVTVNQSNAMRQA
-392 IRLTKA
+392 IRLTKG
-398 HSSSLDLYVDGT
+398 HSSTLSFYVDGT

-418 VNMSYEGRNNTNV
+418 FNKSYETCNNTYV

-444 TISGDELYSLIA
+444 TISGDELYSLTMNYM
-456 RAGFLNTLSDSFAFE
+456 GLSYQNSYAFE
-471 NCVALQSLEISSS
+471 NCTALHTLEICSS
-484 DATLDVSSLPALTNL
+484 DATLDVSALPALTNL
-499 KINSSALTSMTFAEG
+499 SVRYSLLSSVTFAKE
-514 QPVSN
+514 QPVSS
-519 LSISSCHNIE
+519 LSFSSCSNIE
-529 SLDLTNISASLR
+529 SLDLTDISATLR
-541 NLTVSSCDKFS
+541 NLTVYSCSKFS

-563 EKPLEK
+563 EKPLEE

-578 LGMSLLNYTRLREVS
+578 LGMNLLNYTRLRKAS

-607 CSSLYE
+607 CSSIYE
-613 FYLYGCSAAYVNLSD
+613 FHLYDSSASSVNLSN
-628 CASMQL
+628 CTSMQS

-690 CTSLDMT
+690 CTSMDMI

>member
-1 MKVKSILIGIAA
+1 MKVKNILIGIAA

-20 NVEDEAV
+20 NVGDDAV

-85 NLPETATS
+85 NLPEAATS

-102 AEETVRFGLEE
+102 AEENVRFGLEE

-170 GTPLED
+170 GTPLEN

-282 FEDVSV
+282 FENVSV
-288 STYSTT
+288 DTYSTT
-294 ASISDVDMFSISG
+294 AGMDDVDMFSISG
-307 NPSVGK
+307 STSIGK
-313 QAGDSTNLYIT
+313 QAGDSTNLYIAS
-324 PRLNY
+324 RLNY
-329 TWDYELRSGSEYF
+329 AWDYELRSGSEYF
-342 SVVRIGNMLTVKAL
+342 SVLRVDDMLTVKAL

-372 SNADEYM
+372 SMGDYR
-379 DVTVSQSNVTRQT
+379 DVTVNQSNAMRQA
-392 IRLTKA
+392 IRLTKG
-398 HSSSLDLYVDGT
+398 HSSTLSFYVDGT

-418 VNMSYEGRNNTNV
+418 FNKSYETCNNTYV

-634 LRLQSVSLGEINLTG
+634 LRLQSVSLGELNLAG
-649 TPLSKIDMVSS
+649 TPLEKIDMITS
-660 VTISKLDLSGMTSLK
+660 VTVSKLDVSGMTSLK

-681 TCPTFNASG
+681 TCSTFNASG
-690 CTSLDMT
+690 CTSMDMI

-715 TNLSFSVNTSN
+715 RNLSFSVNTSN

-878 SVTSI
+878 SVRSI

>member
-1 MKVKSILIGIAA
+1 MKVKNILIGIAA

-20 NVEDEAV
+20 NVGDDAV

-59 YIPDSLKNARVQPI
+59 YIPDSLKSARVQPI

-85 NLPETATS
+85 NLPEAATS

-102 AEETVRFGLEE
+102 AEENVRFGLEE

-250 TYTKELDQPLE
+250 TYTRELDQPLE

-270 RLRQING
+270 RLRQVNG
-277 SVSFT
+277 NVSFT

-288 STYSTT
+288 DVYSTT
-294 ASISDVDMFSISG
+294 AGVDDVDMFSISG
-307 NPSVGK
+307 STSIGK
-313 QAGDSTNLYIT
+313 QAGDSTNLYIAS
-324 PRLNY
+324 RLNY
-329 TWDYELRSGSEYF
+329 AWDYELRSGSEYF
-342 SVVRIGNMLTVKAL
+342 SVLRVDDMLTVKAL

-372 SNADEYM
+372 SMGDYR
-379 DVTVSQSNVTRQT
+379 DVTVNQSNAMRQA
-392 IRLTKA
+392 IRLTKG
-398 HSSSLDLYVDGT
+398 HSSTLSFYVDGT

-418 VNMSYEGRNNTNV
+418 FNKSYETCNNTYV

-444 TISGDELYSLIA
+444 TISGDELYSLTMNYM
-456 RAGFLNTLSDSFAFE
+456 GLSYQNSYAFE
-471 NCVALQSLEISSS
+471 NCTALHTLEICSS
-484 DATLDVSSLPALTNL
+484 DATLDVSALPALTNL
-499 KINSSALTSMTFAEG
+499 SVRYSLLSSVTFAKE
-514 QPVSN
+514 QPVSS
-519 LSISSCHNIE
+519 LSFSSCSNIE
-529 SLDLTNISASLR
+529 SLDLTDISATLR
-541 NLTVSSCDKFS
+541 NLTVYSCSKFS

-563 EKPLEK
+563 EKPLEE

-578 LGMSLLNYTRLREVS
+578 LGMNLLNYTRLRKAS

-607 CSSLYE
+607 CSSIYE
-613 FYLYGCSAAYVNLSD
+613 FHLYDSSASSVNLSN
-628 CASMQL
+628 CTSMQS

-772 DLSACA
+772 DLSACE

-793 SLVLPQSLQSLS
+793 SLALPQSLQSFS

>member
-59 YIPDSLKNARVQPI
+59 YIPDSLKSARVQPI

-85 NLPETATS
+85 NLPEAATS

-102 AEETVRFGLEE
+102 AEENVRFGLEE

-207 YTTLESTF
+207 YTTLETSFEAVETSFATGTF
-215 SADASSF
+215 DV
-222 TTPTYDIIPGRERPR
+222 IPGRECPR
-237 CRLTITD
+237 CRLTVTD

-282 FEDVSV
+282 FENVSV
-288 STYSTT
+288 DTYSTT
-294 ASISDVDMFSISG
+294 AGMDDVDMFSISG
-307 NPSVGK
+307 STSIGK
-313 QAGDSTNLYIT
+313 QAGDSTNLYIAS
-324 PRLNY
+324 RLNY
-329 TWDYELRSGSEYF
+329 AWDYELRSGSEYF
-342 SVVRIGNMLTVKAL
+342 SVLRVDDMLTVKAL

-372 SNADEYM
+372 SMGDYR
-379 DVTVSQSNVTRQT
+379 DVTVNQSNAMRQA
-392 IRLTKA
+392 IRLTKG
-398 HSSSLDLYVDGT
+398 HSSTLSFYVDGT

-418 VNMSYEGRNNTNV
+418 FNKSYETCNNTYV

-444 TISGDELYSLIA
+444 TISGDELYSLTMNYM
-456 RAGFLNTLSDSFAFE
+456 GLSYQNSYAFE
-471 NCVALQSLEISSS
+471 NCTALHTLEICSS
-484 DATLDVSSLPALTNL
+484 DATLDVSALPALTNL
-499 KINSSALTSMTFAEG
+499 SVRYSLLSSVTFAKE
-514 QPVSN
+514 QPVSS
-519 LSISSCHNIE
+519 LSFSSCSNIE
-529 SLDLTNISASLR
+529 SLDLTDISATLR
-541 NLTVSSCDKFS
+541 NLTVYSCSKFS

-563 EKPLEK
+563 EKPLEE

-578 LGMSLLNYTRLREVS
+578 LGMNLLNYTRLRKAS

-607 CSSLYE
+607 CSSIYE
-613 FYLYGCSAAYVNLSD
+613 FHLYDSSASSVNLSN
-628 CASMQL
+628 CTSMQS

>member
-1 MKVKSILIGIAA
+1 MKVKNILIGIAA

-20 NVEDEAV
+20 NVGDDAV

-85 NLPETATS
+85 NLPEAATS
-93 VLFTNLAST
+93 VLFSNLAST
-102 AEETVRFGLEE
+102 AEENVRFGLEE

-170 GTPLED
+170 GTPLEN

-282 FEDVSV
+282 FENVSV
-288 STYSTT
+288 DTYSTT
-294 ASISDVDMFSISG
+294 AGMDDVDMFSISG
-307 NPSVGK
+307 STSIGK
-313 QAGDSTNLYIT
+313 QAGDSTNLYIAS
-324 PRLNY
+324 RLNY
-329 TWDYELRSGSEYF
+329 AWDYELRSGSEYF
-342 SVVRIGNMLTVKAL
+342 SVLRVDDMLTVKAL

-372 SNADEYM
+372 SMGDYR
-379 DVTVSQSNVTRQT
+379 DVTVNQSNAMRQA
-392 IRLTKA
+392 IRLTKG
-398 HSSSLDLYVDGT
+398 HSSTLSFYVDGT

-418 VNMSYEGRNNTNV
+418 FNKSYETCNNTYV

-444 TISGDELYSLIA
+444 TISGDELYSLTMNYM
-456 RAGFLNTLSDSFAFE
+456 GLSYQNSYAFE
-471 NCVALQSLEISSS
+471 NCTALHTLEICSS
-484 DATLDVSSLPALTNL
+484 DATLDVSALPALTNL
-499 KINSSALTSMTFAEG
+499 SVRYSLLSSVTFAKE
-514 QPVSN
+514 QPVSS
-519 LSISSCHNIE
+519 LSFSSCSNIE
-529 SLDLTNISASLR
+529 SLDLTDISASLR
-541 NLTVSSCDKFS
+541 NLTVYSCSKFS

-578 LGMSLLNYTRLREVS
+578 LGMNLLNYTRLREVS

-607 CSSLYE
+607 CSSIYE
-613 FYLYGCSAAYVNLSD
+613 FHLYDSSASSVNLSN
-628 CASMQL
+628 CTSMQS

>member
-1 MKVKSILIGIAA
+1 MKVKNILIGIAA

-20 NVEDEAV
+20 NVGDDAV

-102 AEETVRFGLEE
+102 AEENVRFGLEE

-121 QDSTRAELSQE
+121 RDSTRAELSGE

-170 GTPLED
+170 GTPLEN

-282 FEDVSV
+282 FENVSV
-288 STYSTT
+288 DTYSTT
-294 ASISDVDMFSISG
+294 AGMDDVDMFSISG
-307 NPSVGK
+307 STSIGK
-313 QAGDSTNLYIT
+313 QAGDSTNLYIAS
-324 PRLNY
+324 RLNY
-329 TWDYELRSGSEYF
+329 AWDYELRSGSEYF
-342 SVVRIGNMLTVKAL
+342 SVLRVDDMLTVKAL

-372 SNADEYM
+372 SMGDYR
-379 DVTVSQSNVTRQT
+379 DVTVNQSNAMRQA
-392 IRLTKA
+392 IRLTKG
-398 HSSSLDLYVDGT
+398 HSSTLSFYVDGT

-418 VNMSYEGRNNTNV
+418 FNKSYETCNNTYV

-444 TISGDELYSLIA
+444 TISGDELYSLTMNYM
-456 RAGFLNTLSDSFAFE
+456 GLSYQNSYAFE
-471 NCVALQSLEISSS
+471 NCTALHTLEICSS
-484 DATLDVSSLPALTNL
+484 DATLDVSALPALTNL
-499 KINSSALTSMTFAEG
+499 SVRYSLLSSVTFAKE
-514 QPVSN
+514 QPVSS
-519 LSISSCHNIE
+519 LSFSSCSNIE
-529 SLDLTNISASLR
+529 SLDLTDISATLR
-541 NLTVSSCDKFS
+541 NLTVYSCSKFS

-563 EKPLEK
+563 EKPLEE

-578 LGMSLLNYTRLREVS
+578 LGMNLLNYTRLRKAS

-607 CSSLYE
+607 CSSIYE
-613 FYLYGCSAAYVNLSD
+613 FHLYDSSASSVNLSN
-628 CASMQL
+628 CTSMQS

-660 VTISKLDLSGMTSLK
+660 VTISKLDLSGITSLK

-878 SVTSI
+878 SVRSI

>member
-85 NLPETATS
+85 NLPEAATS

-102 AEETVRFGLEE
+102 AEENVRFGLEE

-170 GTPLED
+170 GTPLEN

-207 YTTLESTF
+207 YTTLETSFEAVETSFATGTF
-215 SADASSF
+215 DV
-222 TTPTYDIIPGRERPR
+222 IPGRECPR

-282 FEDVSV
+282 FENVSV
-288 STYSTT
+288 DTYSTT
-294 ASISDVDMFSISG
+294 AGMDDVDMFSISG
-307 NPSVGK
+307 STSIGK
-313 QAGDSTNLYIT
+313 QAGDSTNLYIAS
-324 PRLNY
+324 RLNY
-329 TWDYELRSGSEYF
+329 AWDYELRSGSEYF
-342 SVVRIGNMLTVKAL
+342 SVLRVDDMLTVKAL

-372 SNADEYM
+372 SMGDYR
-379 DVTVSQSNVTRQT
+379 DVTVNQSNAMRQA
-392 IRLTKA
+392 IRLTKG
-398 HSSSLDLYVDGT
+398 HSSTLSFYVDGT

-418 VNMSYEGRNNTNV
+418 FNKSYETCNNTYV

-444 TISGDELYSLIA
+444 TISGDELYSLTMNYM
-456 RAGFLNTLSDSFAFE
+456 GLSYQNSYAFE
-471 NCVALQSLEISSS
+471 NCTALHTLEICSS
-484 DATLDVSSLPALTNL
+484 DATLDVSALPALTNL
-499 KINSSALTSMTFAEG
+499 SVRYSLLSSVTFAKE
-514 QPVSN
+514 QPVSS
-519 LSISSCHNIE
+519 LSFSSCSNIE
-529 SLDLTNISASLR
+529 SLDLTDISATLR
-541 NLTVSSCDKFS
+541 NLTVYSCSKFS

-563 EKPLEK
+563 EKPLEE

-578 LGMSLLNYTRLREVS
+578 LGMNLLNYTRLRKAS

-607 CSSLYE
+607 CSSIYE
-613 FYLYGCSAAYVNLSD
+613 FHLYDSSASSVNLSN
-628 CASMQL
+628 CTSMQS

-878 SVTSI
+878 SVRSI

>member
-1 MKVKSILIGIAA
+1 MKVKNILIGIAA

-27 LPGAASDGL
+27 LPGAVSDGL

-59 YIPDSLKNARVQPI
+59 YIPDSLKSARVQPI

-102 AEETVRFGLEE
+102 AEENVRFGLEE

-121 QDSTRAELSQE
+121 RDSTRAELSGE

-170 GTPLED
+170 GTPLEN

-282 FEDVSV
+282 FENVSV
-288 STYSTT
+288 DTYSTT
-294 ASISDVDMFSISG
+294 AGMDDVDMFSISG
-307 NPSVGK
+307 STSIGK
-313 QAGDSTNLYIT
+313 QAGDSTNLYIAS
-324 PRLNY
+324 RLNY
-329 TWDYELRSGSEYF
+329 AWDYELRSGSEYF
-342 SVVRIGNMLTVKAL
+342 SVLRVDDMLTVKAL

-372 SNADEYM
+372 SMGDYR
-379 DVTVSQSNVTRQT
+379 DVTVNQSNAMRQA
-392 IRLTKA
+392 IRLTKG
-398 HSSSLDLYVDGT
+398 HSSTLSFYVDGT

-418 VNMSYEGRNNTNV
+418 FNKSYETCNNTYV

-444 TISGDELYSLIA
+444 TISGDELYSLTMNYM
-456 RAGFLNTLSDSFAFE
+456 GLSYQNSYAFE
-471 NCVALQSLEISSS
+471 NCTALHTLEICSS
-484 DATLDVSSLPALTNL
+484 DATLDVSALPALTNL
-499 KINSSALTSMTFAEG
+499 SVRYSLLSSVTFAKE
-514 QPVSN
+514 QPVSS
-519 LSISSCHNIE
+519 LSFSSCSNIE
-529 SLDLTNISASLR
+529 SLDLTDISATLR
-541 NLTVSSCDKFS
+541 NLTVYSCSKFS

-563 EKPLEK
+563 EKPLEE

-578 LGMSLLNYTRLREVS
+578 LGMNLLNYTRLRKAS

-607 CSSLYE
+607 CSSIYE
-613 FYLYGCSAAYVNLSD
+613 FHLYDSSASSVNLSN
-628 CASMQL
+628 CTSMQS

-878 SVTSI
+878 SVRSI

>member
-1 MKVKSILIGIAA
+1 MKVKNILIGIAA

-59 YIPDSLKNARVQPI
+59 YIPDSLKSARVQPI

-85 NLPETATS
+85 NLPEAATS

-102 AEETVRFGLEE
+102 AEENVRFGLEE

-121 QDSTRAELSQE
+121 RDSTRAELSQE

-170 GTPLED
+170 GTPLEN

-282 FEDVSV
+282 FENVSV
-288 STYSTT
+288 DTYSTT
-294 ASISDVDMFSISG
+294 AGMDDVDMFSISG
-307 NPSVGK
+307 STSIGK
-313 QAGDSTNLYIT
+313 QAGDSTNLYIAS
-324 PRLNY
+324 RLNY
-329 TWDYELRSGSEYF
+329 AWDYELRSGSEYF
-342 SVVRIGNMLTVKAL
+342 SVLRVDDMLTVKAL

-372 SNADEYM
+372 SMGDYR
-379 DVTVSQSNVTRQT
+379 DVTVNQSNAMRQA
-392 IRLTKA
+392 IRLTKG
-398 HSSSLDLYVDGT
+398 HSSTLSFYVDGT

-418 VNMSYEGRNNTNV
+418 FNKSYETCNNTYV

-444 TISGDELYSLIA
+444 TISGDELYSLTMNYM
-456 RAGFLNTLSDSFAFE
+456 GLSYQNSYAFE
-471 NCVALQSLEISSS
+471 NCTALHTLEICSS
-484 DATLDVSSLPALTNL
+484 DATLDVSALPALTNL
-499 KINSSALTSMTFAEG
+499 SVRYSLLSSVTFAKE
-514 QPVSN
+514 QPVSS
-519 LSISSCHNIE
+519 LSFSSCSNIE
-529 SLDLTNISASLR
+529 SLDLTDISATLR
-541 NLTVSSCDKFS
+541 NLTVYSCSKFS

-563 EKPLEK
+563 EKPLEE

-578 LGMSLLNYTRLREVS
+578 LGMNLLNYTRLRKAS

-607 CSSLYE
+607 CSSIYE
-613 FYLYGCSAAYVNLSD
+613 FHLYDSSASSVNLSN
-628 CASMQL
+628 CTSMQS

-748 AADLGTLTTLKT
+748 AADLSGLKSLKS

-772 DLSACA
+772 DLSACE

-793 SLVLPQSLQSLS
+793 SLALPQSLQSFS

-827 VGTSLQTVD
+827 ASTSLQTVD
-836 LSGCTALVK
+836 LSDCTALVK

-860 SCSSLAEV
+860 GCSSLAEV

-907 SSPLLSAVNV
+907 SSTLLSAVNV
-917 KNNSLDA
+917 KNNNFDV

-947 LYGNPGVEGYD
+947 LYGNPGVAGYD
-958 TSIVANKNWY
+958 SSIVANKNWY

>member
-102 AEETVRFGLEE
+102 AEENVRFGLEE

-222 TTPTYDIIPGRERPR
+222 TTPTYDIIPGRECPR

-282 FEDVSV
+282 FENVSV
-288 STYSTT
+288 DTYSTT
-294 ASISDVDMFSISG
+294 AGMDDVDMFSISG
-307 NPSVGK
+307 STSIGK
-313 QAGDSTNLYIT
+313 QAGDSTNLYIAS
-324 PRLNY
+324 RLNY
-329 TWDYELRSGSEYF
+329 AWDYELRSGSEYF
-342 SVVRIGNMLTVKAL
+342 SVLRVDDMLTVKAL

-372 SNADEYM
+372 SMGDYR
-379 DVTVSQSNVTRQT
+379 DVTVNQSNAMRQA
-392 IRLTKA
+392 IRLTKG
-398 HSSSLDLYVDGT
+398 HSSTLSFYVDGT

-418 VNMSYEGRNNTNV
+418 FNKSYETCNNTYV

-444 TISGDELYSLIA
+444 TISGDELYSLTMNYM
-456 RAGFLNTLSDSFAFE
+456 GLSYQNSYAFE
-471 NCVALQSLEISSS
+471 NCTALHTLEICSS
-484 DATLDVSSLPALTNL
+484 DATLDVSALPALTNL
-499 KINSSALTSMTFAEG
+499 SVRYSLLSSVTFAKE
-514 QPVSN
+514 QPVSS
-519 LSISSCHNIE
+519 LSFSSCSNIE

-578 LGMSLLNYTRLREVS
+578 LGMSLLNYTRLRKAS

-607 CSSLYE
+607 CSSIYE
-613 FYLYGCSAAYVNLSD
+613 FHLYDSSASSVNLSN
-628 CASMQL
+628 CTSMQS

-907 SSPLLSAVNV
+907 SSTLLSAVNV
-917 KNNSLDA
+917 KNNNFDV

>member
-1 MKVKSILIGIAA
+1 MKVKNILIGIAA

-102 AEETVRFGLEE
+102 AEENVRFGLEE

-121 QDSTRAELSQE
+121 RDSTRAELSGE

-170 GTPLED
+170 GTPLEN

-282 FEDVSV
+282 FENVSV
-288 STYSTT
+288 DTYSTT
-294 ASISDVDMFSISG
+294 AGMDDVDMFSISG
-307 NPSVGK
+307 STSIGK
-313 QAGDSTNLYIT
+313 QAGDSTNLYIAS
-324 PRLNY
+324 RLNY
-329 TWDYELRSGSEYF
+329 AWDYELRSGSEYF
-342 SVVRIGNMLTVKAL
+342 SVLRVDDMLTVKAL

-372 SNADEYM
+372 SMGDYR
-379 DVTVSQSNVTRQT
+379 DVTVNQSNAMRQA
-392 IRLTKA
+392 IRLTKG
-398 HSSSLDLYVDGT
+398 HSSTLSFYVDGT

-418 VNMSYEGRNNTNV
+418 FNKSYETCNNTYV

-444 TISGDELYSLIA
+444 TISGDELYSLTMNYM
-456 RAGFLNTLSDSFAFE
+456 GLSYQNSYAFE
-471 NCVALQSLEISSS
+471 NCTALHTLEICSS
-484 DATLDVSSLPALTNL
+484 DATLDVSALPALTNL
-499 KINSSALTSMTFAEG
+499 SVRYSLLSSVTFAKE
-514 QPVSN
+514 QPVSS
-519 LSISSCHNIE
+519 LSFSSCSNIE
-529 SLDLTNISASLR
+529 SLDLTDISATLR
-541 NLTVSSCDKFS
+541 NLTVYSCSKFS

-563 EKPLEK
+563 EKPLEE

-578 LGMSLLNYTRLREVS
+578 LGMNLLNYTRLRKAS

-607 CSSLYE
+607 CSSIYE
-613 FYLYGCSAAYVNLSD
+613 FHLYDSSASSVNLSN
-628 CASMQL
+628 CTSMQS

>member
-1 MKVKSILIGIAA
+1 MKVKNILIGIAA

-85 NLPETATS
+85 NLPEAATS

-102 AEETVRFGLEE
+102 AEENVRFGLEE

-250 TYTKELDQPLE
+250 TYSRELDQPLE

-282 FEDVSV
+282 FENVSV
-288 STYSTT
+288 DTYSTT
-294 ASISDVDMFSISG
+294 AGMDDVDMFSISG
-307 NPSVGK
+307 STSIGK
-313 QAGDSTNLYIT
+313 QAGDSTNLYIAS
-324 PRLNY
+324 RLNY
-329 TWDYELRSGSEYF
+329 AWDYELRSGSEYF
-342 SVVRIGNMLTVKAL
+342 SVLRVDDMLTVKAL

-372 SNADEYM
+372 SMGDYR
-379 DVTVSQSNVTRQT
+379 DVTVNQSNAMRQA
-392 IRLTKA
+392 IRLTKG
-398 HSSSLDLYVDGT
+398 HSSTLSFYVDGT

-418 VNMSYEGRNNTNV
+418 FNKSYETCNNTYV

-444 TISGDELYSLIA
+444 TISGDELYSLTMNYM
-456 RAGFLNTLSDSFAFE
+456 GLSYQNSYAFE
-471 NCVALQSLEISSS
+471 NCTALHTLEICSS
-484 DATLDVSSLPALTNL
+484 DATLDVSALPALTNL
-499 KINSSALTSMTFAEG
+499 SVRYSLLSSVTFAKE
-514 QPVSN
+514 QPVSS
-519 LSISSCHNIE
+519 LSFSSCSNIE

-563 EKPLEK
+563 EKPLEE

-578 LGMSLLNYTRLREVS
+578 LGMNLLNYTRLRKAS

-607 CSSLYE
+607 CSSIYE
-613 FYLYGCSAAYVNLSD
+613 FHLYDSSASSVNLSN
-628 CASMQL
+628 CTSMQS

-726 PVILNFSGLSQ
+726 PVILNFLGLSQ